1 MLRKS
6 LFFALLTTALTAGCS
21 TTTVR
26 DTQPVR
32 TATEQLLISTA
43 ADRAVEKLALK
54 LLPGTKVFLE
64 TQNVDSYATDT
75 KYVIGL
81 VAKRLLQQGYRLMPK
96 REVAEKI
103 VEIRL
108 GALSINEVKH
118 RYLGLPS
125 IFLPVPLAGTVGTPE
140 INIIMKQE
148 QKGLAKIAANV
159 YDANDGRLQDITDA
173 IYGVSHLTHWDVL
186 IFSWTSSDIAPAEIE
201 IK

>member
-1 MLRKS
+1 MMTKS
-6 LFFALLTTALTAGCS
+6 LIVMLLTAVLTAGCS
-21 TTTVR
+21 TTVIR

-43 ADRAVEKLALK
+43 ADRAAEKLSFK
-54 LLPGTKVFLE
+54 LFPGARVFLD

-96 REVAEKI
+96 REDAEKI

-108 GALSINEVKH
+108 GALSINDVKH

-125 IFLPVPLAGTVGTPE
+125 LFLPVPLAGTVGTPE

-159 YDANDGRLQDITDA
+159 YDAKDGRWQDSTDSL
-173 IYGVSHLTHWDVL
+173 YGVSHLTRWEVL
-186 IFSWTSSDIAPAEIE
+186 IFSWTSSDIAPPEIE